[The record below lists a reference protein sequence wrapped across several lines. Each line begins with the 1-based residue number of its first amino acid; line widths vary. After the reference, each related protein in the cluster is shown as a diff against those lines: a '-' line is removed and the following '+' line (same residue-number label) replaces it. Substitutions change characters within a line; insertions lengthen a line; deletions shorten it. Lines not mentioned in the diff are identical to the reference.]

1 MRHESY
7 HQSPGIFYTIAW
19 YVEEVQFVLIDL
31 INLLDSHWAV
41 RWAKPYAEDARDYL
55 ADVIANLWKADTWAS
70 GIADDVSEAIASGDL
85 DGLIESYAP
94 GVWSF
99 FQDPWDAVKGYLK
112 DERPKGWAFI
122 DDPVGAIDD
131 WLKDKQPKL
140 WAFKEDP
147 RQYVL
152 DRLQEQHQELYNFA
166 LDPLGWIATNI
177 GDVIDEVRWFIRD
190 PYHFVHWYLLKLD
203 SPLAP
208 FWADPGERGV
218 DHILDWTVEAIL
230 RDWRS

>member
-1 MRHESY
+1 MRLGSY

-19 YVEEVQFVLIDL
+19 YVEEVQFVLINL

-55 ADVIANLWKADTWAS
+55 AEVIANLWKADTWAS
-70 GIADDVSEAIASGDL
+70 GIADDVSEAIAGGDL

-99 FQDPWDAVKGYLK
+99 FQDPKGKVKGYLK
-112 DERPKGWAFI
+112 DLWPAGY
-122 DDPVGAIDD
+122 DLLSDPRGELND
-131 WLKDKQPKL
+131 WLEDNYPEL
-140 WAFKEDP
+140 WAFKNNP
-147 RQYVL
+147 REYVL

-166 LDPLGWIATNI
+166 LDPLGWVTTNI
-177 GDVIDEVRWFIRD
+177 GDVIDEVRWFMRD

-208 FWADPGERGV
+208 FWADPGEWV
-218 DHILDWTVEAIL
+218 IDHILDWAVEAIL
-230 RDWRS
+230 RDWKA